1 MSLLTKGKL
10 MTNTNYTDYPF
21 TSNGVNFISRIS
33 DTSPFVTT
41 IKRIPT
47 EDFISLN
54 QQAVL
59 DMIGDASLL
68 SRAELLAELE
78 RINEGATHSFI
89 LLGAN

>member
-1 MSLLTKGKL
+1 MKGKL
-10 MTNTNYTDYPF
+10 MTNATQTYIDYPF
-21 TSNGVNFISRIS
+21 TSNGVNFISRIL
-33 DTSPFVTT
+33 DNSPFLGML
-41 IKRIPT
+41 KNIPA
-47 EDFISLN
+47 EEFISMN

-59 DMIGDASLL
+59 EMIGDVSLL